1 MIISQDSVVTL
12 TYELSDSDGNML
24 EEAGTKLA
32 YVHGSHG
39 GIFPLVE
46 EGLNGK
52 KAGDEFSISLEPEDA
67 FGDYDENLI
76 RIEPKAVFP
85 ANIEVGAQ
93 FEGLP
98 PGDDDDKWVVY
109 TVTNIADDQVV
120 IDGNHP
126 LAGER
131 LLFKCTVDSVR
142 KASAEELSHGHVHGE
157 HGHHH

>member
-1 MIISQDSVVTL
+1 MIISQDAVVSL

-32 YVHGSHG
+32 YVHGGHG
-39 GIFPLVE
+39 GIFPRVE

-98 PGDDDDKWVVY
+98 PGDEDDKWVVY

-131 LLFKCTVDSVR
+131 LLFKCTVDTVR
-142 KASAEELSHGHVHGE
+142 EATAEELSHGHVHGE